1 MRINAQSFSLAG
13 RPLQAYTL
21 EVEVLVENSI
31 ITMEQLDART
41 TSAVLQNLVQ
51 NTTYM

>member
-21 EVEVLVENSI
+21 EVEV
-31 ITMEQLDART
+31 QLDALT